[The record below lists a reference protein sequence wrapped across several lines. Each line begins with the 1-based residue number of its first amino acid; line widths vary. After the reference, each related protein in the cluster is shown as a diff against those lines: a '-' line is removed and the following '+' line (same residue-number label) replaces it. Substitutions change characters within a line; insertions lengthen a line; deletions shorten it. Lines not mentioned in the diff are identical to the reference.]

1 MPDEPIGAKSVTAA
15 ARSLR
20 TVLLLAAMFLPAAG
34 VANAHPLG
42 NFTVNQFARVEA
54 GVDLVRVH
62 YVVDMAEIPAL
73 QALQA
78 ADATGQGA
86 PSPAELNDYLA
97 GILTRYADGIHVSAD
112 GDRLPLRKTAAT
124 ITTPPGMAG
133 LRTLR
138 VESDWIADFPQGAVQ
153 SVRMLR
159 FENENYL
166 DRIGWREVVIT
177 AAAGTSVFDSSAS
190 GTSASDELRA
200 YPEESLAA
208 ALDERVATFAVA
220 VGATPVGAAPL
231 LGREGQP
238 IVPTR
243 EQEPAA
249 PARDRLA
256 ELISIKRLTP
266 GLAALGLLI
275 ATALGAAH
283 ALSPGHGKTVVG
295 AYLVGTRGTPRHAL
309 FLGVT
314 VTLTHTLGVFAL
326 GLVTLFASSY
336 VLPERLFPVLSFVS
350 GAIVVAVGAS
360 LFIRRLGVAT
370 GWWEAAHSHEG
381 MVTADD
387 GSGTDPAM
395 YHSHGGVA
403 HSHLPPGADGGAVT
417 WRNLLALGISGGI
430 LPCPSALVV
439 LLAAVALHRVAYG
452 LLLVLAFSM
461 GLAATLTVVGL
472 VFVYAARL
480 LKRPSRFG
488 RLAQVV
494 PVFSSLVITLLGAGI
509 CYEAL
514 TKSQLLVQ
522 HAVPIE
528 PPGAVSIA
536 SILLLGMVLG
546 LKHAVEADHLAAVT
560 TMVAQRSSL
569 FASALVGGLWGIG
582 HTISLLLAGV
592 VVILLHVRIS
602 EKTALGLEMGVA
614 FMLIAMGINAVVKLK
629 RGGQIHLHPHRHGAL
644 AHAHLHLH
652 DGLPEAEPRT
662 HHGLRLSPRPM
673 LVGMVHGLA
682 GSAALMLLVLTT
694 IPSPL
699 VGFAYIAVFGIG
711 TIAGMMF
718 MSALVGLPVH
728 LTADRFARANFAVRG
743 AAGLFSLC
751 FGLFMVYQ
759 IGFVD
764 GLFN

>member
-1 MPDEPIGAKSVTAA
+1 GS
-15 ARSLR
+15 
-20 TVLLLAAMFLPAAG
+20 
-34 VANAHPLG
+34 
-42 NFTVNQFARVEA
+42 
-54 GVDLVRVH
+54 
-62 YVVDMAEIPAL
+62 
-73 QALQA
+73 
-78 ADATGQGA
+78 
-86 PSPAELNDYLA
+86 PSPAELNAYLA
-97 GILTRYADGIHVSAD
+97 GILTGYADGMRVIAD
-112 GDRLPLRKTAAT
+112 GNRLSLRQTAAT

-138 VESDWIADFPQGAVQ
+138 VESDWIADFPRGAVQ

-166 DRIGWREVVIT
+166 DRIGWRELVIT
-177 AAAGTSVFDSSAS
+177 AAAGISVFDSSAS

-208 ALDERVATFAVA
+208 PLDERYATFSVA
-220 VGATPVGAAPL
+220 SGAAPTGSAPL
-231 LGREGQP
+231 RARDGQP
-238 IVPTR
+238 IAQPIVQPMV
-243 EQEPAA
+243 

-360 LFIRRLGVAT
+360 LFVRRLGAAT

-381 MVTADD
+381 MVAADD
-387 GSGTDPAM
+387 GSGTDPAL

-403 HSHLPPGADGGAVT
+403 HSHLPPGADGAPVT

-452 LLLVLAFSM
+452 LLLVLAFSI
-461 GLAATLTVVGL
+461 GLAATLTTVGL

-480 LKRPSRFG
+480 FKRPSRFG
-488 RLAQVV
+488 RLAQIV
-494 PVFSSLVITLLGAGI
+494 PVFSSFVITCLGAGI
-509 CYEAL
+509 CYEAI
-514 TKSQLLVQ
+514 TKSQLLMH
-522 HAVPIE
+522 HAAPIA

-536 SILLLGMVLG
+536 SILLLGTALG

-560 TMVAQRSSL
+560 TMVSQRSSL

-602 EKTALGLEMGVA
+602 ETTAMALEMGVA
-614 FMLIAMGINAVVKLK
+614 FMLIGMGINAIVKLK

>member
-1 MPDEPIGAKSVTAA
+1 MPDEPIGAKSVTPA

-20 TVLLLAAMFLPAAG
+20 TVLLLAAMFLPAVG

-54 GVDLVRVH
+54 GADLVRVH

-78 ADATGQGA
+78 ADATGRGS
-86 PSPAELNDYLA
+86 PSPAEINDYLA
-97 GILTRYADGIHVSAD
+97 GILTGLADGIHVSAD
-112 GDRLPLRKTAAT
+112 GERLPLRKTAAT

-138 VESDWIADFPQGAVQ
+138 VECDWIADLPRGTGRT
-153 SVRMLR
+153 VRQLR
-159 FENENYL
+159 FENQNYP
-166 DRIGWREVVIT
+166 DRIGWRELVIS
-177 AAAGTSVFDSSAS
+177 AAGTSVFDSSAFGS
-190 GTSASDELRA
+190 SASDELRA

-208 ALDERVATFAVA
+208 ALDERIATFAVA
-220 VGATPVGAAPL
+220 VGAVPAGAAPL
-231 LGREGQP
+231 RARDGRP
-238 IVPTR
+238 IMPMR
-243 EQEPAA
+243 EQEPVA

-256 ELISIKRLTP
+256 ELISIERLTP
-266 GLAALGLLI
+266 GVAALGLLI
-275 ATALGAAH
+275 AAALGAAH

-370 GWWEAAHSHEG
+370 GWWEATHSHDG
-381 MVTADD
+381 MVAADD
-387 GSGTDPAM
+387 GSGADPAL

-403 HSHLPPGADGGAVT
+403 HSHLPPGADGGPVT

-452 LLLVLAFSM
+452 LLLVLAFSI

-480 LKRPSRFG
+480 FKRPSRFG

-494 PVFSSLVITLLGAGI
+494 PVFSSFVITCLGAAI

-514 TKSQLLVQ
+514 TKSQLLV
-522 HAVPIE
+522 HDSPSTE
-528 PPGAVSIA
+528 PAGAVSIA
-536 SILLLGMVLG
+536 SILLLGTVLG

-602 EKTALGLEMGVA
+602 ETTAMALEMGVA
-614 FMLIAMGINAVVKLK
+614 FMLIGLGINAVIKLK

-652 DGLPEAEPRT
+652 DGSPDAEPHT

-728 LTADRFARANFAVRG
+728 LTANRFARANFAVRG